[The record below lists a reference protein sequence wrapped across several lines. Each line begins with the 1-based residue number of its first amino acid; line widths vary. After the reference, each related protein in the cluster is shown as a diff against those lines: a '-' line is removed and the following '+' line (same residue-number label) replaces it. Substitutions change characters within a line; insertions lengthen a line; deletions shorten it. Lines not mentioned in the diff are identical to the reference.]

1 MIWTT
6 LQLAWRELRA
16 NLLRSLLTTLGI
28 IVGVAAVVTVV
39 TLGQGL
45 TQKVTADIA
54 SMGRNLLF
62 VVPFTPQRAGPA
74 TPQTPFKMDD
84 ALAIE
89 REVQGVLAVA
99 PSTIT
104 QTQAVY
110 ASNSWQVGITG
121 TTNAF
126 LIVREWGIAMGRP
139 FSDSE
144 ARGGRAVCIL
154 GQTPR
159 KELFGQQNPLGA
171 SIRLGQTAS
180 CEVVGVLAAKGQ
192 STFGQDQDDTILMPI
207 LAVQRRMTGNDNV
220 QQIQLSAISAEQ
232 VKPVQEAI
240 AVLFRERRRIRVGE
254 QDNFFIRDLQSI
266 SSLVDSTAALLTAGL
281 SAVAAISLLV
291 GGIGIM
297 NIMLVSVTERTR
309 EIGIRLA
316 IGALE
321 RDVLLQFLIEAVL
334 LSCVGG
340 LIGAGIGLAGSAA
353 IAYAIGVP
361 FVLSPWVVVVA
372 FAFSA
377 AVGIVFGFFPARR
390 AAGLDPIEALRYE

>member
-6 LQLAWRELRA
+6 LQLAFRELRA
-16 NLLRSLLTTLGI
+16 NVLRSLLTTLGI

-45 TQKVTADIA
+45 TLKVTSDIA
-54 SMGRNLLF
+54 SMGKNLLF
-62 VVPFTPQRAGPA
+62 VLPFTPQRAGPA
-74 TPQTPFKMDD
+74 TPQTPFKVDD
-84 ALAIE
+84 AVAIM
-89 REVQGVLAVA
+89 RELQGVAAVA
-99 PSTIT
+99 PSTIK
-104 QTQAVY
+104 QTQAIY
-110 ASNSWQVGITG
+110 GSNNWFVAVNG
-121 TTNAF
+121 TTNSY
-126 LIVREWGIAMGRP
+126 LIVRDWPIGMGRM
-139 FSDSE
+139 FTESE
-144 ARGGRAVCIL
+144 ERGGRPVCIL
-154 GQTPR
+154 GETPR
-159 KELFGQQNPLGA
+159 KELFGHQTPLGA
-171 SIRLGQTAS
+171 TIRLGQTAS
-180 CEVVGVLAAKGQ
+180 CEVVGVLAMKGQ

-207 LAVQRRMTGNDNV
+207 NAVQKRMTGTDDV
-220 QQIQLSAISAEQ
+220 QQIWLSATTAER
-232 VKPVQEAI
+232 VKPLQETLAS
-240 AVLFRERRRIRVGE
+240 LMRERRRIRAGE
-254 QDNFFIRDLQSI
+254 QDNFLIRDLQSV
-266 SSLVDSTAALLTAGL
+266 STLVESTTALLTAGL

-340 LIGAGIGLAGSAA
+340 LIGAALGLIGSAA

-361 FVLSPWVVVVA
+361 FVLSIWVIVVA

>member
-84 ALAIE
+84 AQAIE
-89 REVQGVLAVA
+89 REIQGVLAVA
-99 PSTIT
+99 PSTIK
-104 QTQAVY
+104 QTQAVNG
-110 ASNSWQVGITG
+110 SNNWQVAVNG
-121 TTNAF
+121 TTNAY
-126 LIVREWGIAMGRP
+126 LTVREWGLALGRP
-139 FSDSE
+139 FSESE
-144 ARGGRAVCIL
+144 ERGGRAVCIL

-171 SIRLGQTAS
+171 SIRLGQTTS
-180 CEVVGVLAAKGQ
+180 CEVIAVLAAKGQ

-207 LAVQRRMTGNDNV
+207 TAVQRRMTGNDDV
-220 QQIQLSAISAEQ
+220 QQIQLSAVSAEQ

-240 AVLFRERRRIRVGE
+240 ATLLRERRRIRAGE
-254 QDNFFIRDLQSI
+254 QDNFFIRDLQSV
-266 SSLVDSTAALLTAGL
+266 SSLVDSTASLLTAGL

>member
-6 LQLAWRELRA
+6 LQLAFRELRA
-16 NLLRSLLTTLGI
+16 NVLRSLLTTLGI

-45 TQKVTADIA
+45 TLKVTSDIA

-62 VVPFTPQRAGPA
+62 VLPFTPQRSGPA
-74 TPQTPFKMDD
+74 TPQTPFKIED
-84 ALAIE
+84 ANAIAHE
-89 REVQGVLAVA
+89 IRGVLAVA
-99 PSTIT
+99 PSAIK
-104 QTQAVY
+104 QSLSVY
-110 ASNSWQVGITG
+110 GSKNWAAQVNG
-121 TTNAF
+121 TTNSY
-126 LIVREWGIAMGRP
+126 LVVRDWAIAQGRM
-139 FSDSE
+139 FTESE
-144 ARGGRAVCIL
+144 ERGGRAVCIL
-154 GQTPR
+154 GETPR
-159 KELFGQQNPLGA
+159 KELFGHQNPLGA
-171 SIRLGQTAS
+171 SIRIGQTTS
-180 CEVVGVLAAKGQ
+180 CEVIGVLTIKGQ
-192 STFGQDQDDTILMPI
+192 STFGQDQDDLILMPI
-207 LAVQRRMTGNDNV
+207 SAVQKRMTGNDDV
-220 QQIQLSAISAEQ
+220 QQIWLSAVSAER
-232 VKPVQEAI
+232 VKPVQA
-240 AVLFRERRRIRVGE
+240 ALATLMRERRRIRPGE
-254 QDNFFIRDLQSI
+254 QDNFLIRDLQSV
-266 SSLVDSTAALLTAGL
+266 STLVQSTTALLTAGL

-321 RDVLLQFLIEAVL
+321 RDVLMQFLIEAIL

-340 LIGAGIGLAGSAA
+340 MIGAVLGLGGSAA

-361 FVLSPWVVVVA
+361 FVFSPWVVVIS

-390 AAGLDPIEALRYE
+390 AASLDPIEALRYE

>member
-1 MIWTT
+1 MWWNT

-45 TQKVTADIA
+45 TVKVTADIA

-62 VVPFTPQRAGPA
+62 VLPFTPQRAGPA
-74 TPQTPFKMDD
+74 TPQTPFKIADSE
-84 ALAIE
+84 AIE
-89 REVQGVLAVA
+89 HEIQGAAAVA
-99 PSTIT
+99 PSTIK

-110 ASNSWQVGITG
+110 GSNNWQVAVNG
-121 TTNAF
+121 TTNAYF
-126 LIVREWGIAMGRP
+126 TVREWPMAQGRM
-139 FSDSE
+139 FTDSE
-144 ARGGRAVCIL
+144 ERGGRPVCVL
-154 GQTPR
+154 GETPR
-159 KELFGQQNPLGA
+159 KELFGQQTPLGA
-171 SIRLGQTAS
+171 SIRLGTTS
-180 CEVVGVLAAKGQ
+180 CEVVGVLSMKGQ
-192 STFGQDQDDTILMPI
+192 STFGQDQDDTIIMPI
-207 LAVQRRMTGNDNV
+207 LAVQRRMTGKDDV
-220 QQIQLSAISAEQ
+220 QQIWVSAATAAQ
-232 VKPVQEAI
+232 VHPVQDGI
-240 AVLFRERRRIRVGE
+240 AGLMRERRRIRPGE
-254 QDNFFIRDLQSI
+254 QDDFLIRDLQSV
-266 SSLVDSTAALLTAGL
+266 SSLVESTTQLLTAGL

-321 RDVLLQFLIEAVL
+321 RDVLLQFLIEAVV

-340 LIGAGIGLAGSAA
+340 LIGAALGLSASAG

-361 FVLSPWVVVVA
+361 FVLSPMVVVVA
-372 FAFSA
+372 FGFSA

>member
-16 NLLRSLLTTLGI
+16 NFLRSILTTLGI
-28 IVGVAAVVTVV
+28 IVGVAAVVIVV

-45 TQKVTADIA
+45 TLKVTSDISA
-54 SMGRNLLF
+54 MGRNMLF
-62 VVPFTPQRAGPA
+62 VLPFVQQRAGPA
-74 TPQTPFKMDD
+74 TPQTPFKIAD
-84 ALAIE
+84 ADAIK
-89 REVQGVLAVA
+89 REIVGVAAVA
-99 PSTIT
+99 PAATK
-104 QTQAVY
+104 QVKAVY
-110 ASNSWQVGITG
+110 GANNWSVTVTG
-121 TTNAF
+121 TTNDF
-126 LIVREWGIAMGRP
+126 FIVRDWGVAEGRM
-139 FSDSE
+139 FTESE
-144 ARGGRAVCIL
+144 LRGGRPVCIL
-154 GQTPR
+154 GVTTKKQ
-159 KELFGQQNPLGA
+159 LFGSQNPLGA
-171 SIRLGQTAS
+171 KIRVSTTA
-180 CEVVGVLAAKGQ
+180 CEVIGLLAEKGQ

-207 LAVQRRMTGNDNV
+207 AAVQRRLTGSDDV
-220 QQIQLSAISAEQ
+220 QQIFVSAASAQ
-232 VKPVQEAI
+232 QIHSVQSSIEA
-240 AVLFRERRRIRVGE
+240 LMRERRRIRAGE
-254 QDNFFIRDLQSI
+254 QENFLIRDIQSI
-266 SSLVDSTAALLTAGL
+266 SSLVQSTTTLLTAGL

-334 LSCVGG
+334 LSCIGG
-340 LIGAGIGLAGSAA
+340 LIGALLGLGTSAL

-361 FVLSPWVVVVA
+361 FVLSPWVVVVS
-372 FAFSA
+372 FVFSA

>member
-1 MIWTT
+1 MWWTT

-16 NLLRSLLTTLGI
+16 NVLRSLLTTLGI
-28 IVGVAAVVTVV
+28 IVGVAAVVIVV

-45 TQKVTADIA
+45 TVKVTADIA

-62 VVPFTPQRAGPA
+62 VLPFTPQRAGPA
-74 TPQTPFKMDD
+74 TPQTPFKIDD
-84 ALAIE
+84 AHAIE
-89 REVQGVLAVA
+89 REIQGIAAVA
-99 PSTIT
+99 PSTIR

-110 ASNSWQVGITG
+110 GSNNWQVAVNG
-121 TTNAF
+121 TTNPYF
-126 LIVREWGIAMGRP
+126 TVRDWPIRQGRM
-139 FSDSE
+139 FTDSE
-144 ARGGRAVCIL
+144 ERGGRPVCIL
-154 GQTPR
+154 GETPR
-159 KELFGQQNPLGA
+159 KELFGQQTPLGA
-171 SIRLGQTAS
+171 SIRLGVTS
-180 CEVVGVLAAKGQ
+180 CEVVGVLTAKGQ
-192 STFGQDQDDTILMPI
+192 STFGQDQDDTIIMPI
-207 LAVQRRMTGNDNV
+207 LAVQRRMTGNDDV

-240 AVLFRERRRIRVGE
+240 ATLFRERRRIRAGE
-254 QDNFFIRDLQSI
+254 QDDFFIRDLQSV

-340 LIGAGIGLAGSAA
+340 LIGAALGLGGSAA
-353 IAYAIGVP
+353 IAYAISVP

-372 FAFSA
+372 FVFSA

>member
-1 MIWTT
+1 MWWTT

-16 NLLRSLLTTLGI
+16 NVLRSLLTTLGI
-28 IVGVAAVVTVV
+28 IVGVAAVVIVV

-45 TQKVTADIA
+45 TVKVTADIA

-62 VVPFTPQRAGPA
+62 VLPFTPQRAGPA
-74 TPQTPFKMDD
+74 TPQTPFEMDD
-84 ALAIE
+84 AEAIE
-89 REVQGVLAVA
+89 REVQGVAAVA
-99 PSTIT
+99 PAAIK

-110 ASNSWQVGITG
+110 GSKNWQISVTG
-121 TTNAF
+121 TTNGYF
-126 LIVREWGIAMGRP
+126 VVREWAVAQGRV
-139 FSDSE
+139 FTDSE
-144 ARGGRAVCIL
+144 ERGGRPVCIL
-154 GQTPR
+154 GETPR
-159 KELFGQQNPLGA
+159 KELFGHQTPLGA
-171 SIRLGQTAS
+171 SIRLGATS
-180 CEVVGVLAAKGQ
+180 CEVIGVLAAKGQ
-192 STFGQDQDDTILMPI
+192 STMGQDQDDTILMPI

-220 QQIQLSAISAEQ
+220 QQILVSAVTAAQ
-232 VKPVQEAI
+232 VKPVQDAI
-240 AVLFRERRRIRVGE
+240 AVLMRERRRIRPGE
-254 QDNFFIRDLQSI
+254 QDNFLTRDLQSI
-266 SSLVDSTAALLTAGL
+266 SSLVTSTTQLLTAGL

-340 LIGAGIGLAGSAA
+340 LIGAAIGLAGSAA

-361 FVLSPWVVVVA
+361 FVLSPWVVVVS
-372 FAFSA
+372 FGFSA
-377 AVGIVFGFFPARR
+377 AVGIIFGFFPARR

>member
-1 MIWTT
+1 MLWTT
-6 LQLAWRELRA
+6 LQLAFRELRA

-45 TQKVTADIA
+45 TLKVTADIA

-62 VVPFTPQRAGPA
+62 VLPFTPQRAGPA
-74 TPQTPFKMDD
+74 TPQTPFKVDD
-84 ALAIE
+84 AIAIG
-89 REVQGVLAVA
+89 REIQSVAAVA
-99 PSTIT
+99 PSTIR

-110 ASNSWQVGITG
+110 GSNNWFVAVNG
-121 TTNAF
+121 TTNPY
-126 LIVREWGIAMGRP
+126 LIVRDWPIALGRQ
-139 FSDSE
+139 FSESE
-144 ARGGRAVCIL
+144 ERGGRTVCIL
-154 GQTPR
+154 GETPR
-159 KELFGQQNPLGA
+159 KELFGHQTPLGA
-171 SIRLGQTAS
+171 SIRLGQTTS
-180 CEVVGVLAAKGQ
+180 CEVIGVLAMKGQ
-192 STFGQDQDDTILMPI
+192 STFGQDQDDIILMPI
-207 LAVQRRMTGNDNV
+207 NAVQRRMTGNDDV
-220 QQIQLSAISAEQ
+220 QQIWLSATTAER
-232 VKPVQEAI
+232 VKPVQDSLAG
-240 AVLFRERRRIRVGE
+240 LMRERRRIRPGE
-254 QDNFFIRDLQSI
+254 QDNFLIRDLQSVAT
-266 SSLVDSTAALLTAGL
+266 LVQSTTALLTAGL

-334 LSCVGG
+334 LSCLGG
-340 LIGAGIGLAGSAA
+340 LIGAALGFVGSAA

-361 FVLSPWVVVVA
+361 FVFSPWVVVVA

-390 AAGLDPIEALRYE
+390 AASLDPIDALRYE

>member
-45 TQKVTADIA
+45 TLKVTADIA

-62 VVPFTPQRAGPA
+62 VLPFTPQRAGPA
-74 TPQTPFKMDD
+74 TPQAPFKMDD
-84 ALAIE
+84 VEAIE
-89 REVQGVLAVA
+89 REVQGVAAVA
-99 PSTIT
+99 PAAVK

-110 ASNSWQVGITG
+110 GSNNWQVGVTG
-121 TTNAF
+121 TTNGYF
-126 LIVREWGIAMGRP
+126 VVREWGVSQGRV
-139 FSDSE
+139 FTDSE
-144 ARGGRAVCIL
+144 ERGGRAVCIL
-154 GQTPR
+154 GETPR
-159 KELFGQQNPLGA
+159 KELFGHQTPLGA
-171 SIRLGQTAS
+171 SIRLGATS
-180 CEVVGVLAAKGQ
+180 CEVIGVLAGKGQ
-192 STFGQDQDDTILMPI
+192 STMGQDQDDTILMPI

-220 QQIQLSAISAEQ
+220 QQILVSAATAGQ

-240 AVLFRERRRIRVGE
+240 AVLLRERRRIRPGE
-254 QDNFFIRDLQSI
+254 QDNFLTRDLQSI
-266 SSLVDSTAALLTAGL
+266 SSLVTSTSQLLTAGL

-321 RDVLLQFLIEAVL
+321 RDVLMQFLIEAVV

-340 LIGAGIGLAGSAA
+340 LIGAAIGLAGSAA
-353 IAYAIGVP
+353 IAYWIGVP

-372 FAFSA
+372 FGFSA
-377 AVGIVFGFFPARR
+377 AVGIIFGFFPARR

>member
-45 TQKVTADIA
+45 TMKVTADIA

-74 TPQTPFKMDD
+74 TPQTPFKIDD
-84 ALAIE
+84 AHAIE
-89 REVQGVLAVA
+89 REIQGVLAVA
-99 PSTIT
+99 PSTIK

-110 ASNSWQVGITG
+110 GSNNWQVGVNG
-121 TTNAF
+121 TTNAY
-126 LIVREWGIAMGRP
+126 LIVREWGIALGRP
-139 FSDSE
+139 FSESE
-144 ARGGRAVCIL
+144 ERGGRAVCIL
-154 GQTPR
+154 GETPR

-171 SIRLGQTAS
+171 SIRLGQTTS
-180 CEVVGVLAAKGQ
+180 CEVIAVLAAKGQ

-207 LAVQRRMTGNDNV
+207 LAVQRRMTGNDDV
-220 QQIQLSAISAEQ
+220 QQIQLSATTADQ

-240 AVLFRERRRIRVGE
+240 GTLFRERRRIRAGE
-254 QDNFFIRDLQSI
+254 QDNFFIRDLQSV

-340 LIGAGIGLAGSAA
+340 LIGAAIGLGGSAA

-372 FAFSA
+372 FVFSA

>member
-1 MIWTT
+1 MIWNT

-45 TQKVTADIA
+45 TLKVTADIA
-54 SMGRNLLF
+54 SMGRNMLF
-62 VVPFTPQRAGPA
+62 VFPFTPQRSGPA
-74 TPQTPFKMDD
+74 TPQTPFKIDD
-84 ALAIE
+84 MHAIE
-89 REVQGVLAVA
+89 REIQGVAAVA
-99 PSTIT
+99 AVANK

-110 ASNSWQVGITG
+110 GSNNWIVGITG
-121 TTNAF
+121 TTVSY
-126 LIVREWGIAMGRP
+126 LEVRDWPIAQGRM

-144 ARGGRAVCIL
+144 ERSGRAVCVL
-154 GQTPR
+154 GETPR
-159 KELFGQQNPLGA
+159 KELFGQQTPIGA
-171 SIRLGQTAS
+171 TVRLGTTTS
-180 CEVVGVLAAKGQ
+180 CEVIGVLAMKGQ

-207 LAVQRRMTGNDNV
+207 TAVQRRMTGNDDV
-220 QQIQLSAISAEQ
+220 QQILLSATTAEQ
-232 VKPVQEAI
+232 VHVVQESLS
-240 AVLFRERRRIRVGE
+240 VLLRERRRIRPGE
-254 QDNFFIRDLQSI
+254 QDNFLIRDLQSV
-266 SSLVDSTAALLTAGL
+266 SSLIESTTVLLTAGL

-340 LIGAGIGLAGSAA
+340 LLGAAIGLAGSAG

-372 FAFSA
+372 FTFSA

-390 AAGLDPIEALRYE
+390 AASLDPIEALRYE